1 MNELKNKLR
10 EKLLFKRKNL
20 AREYIEKSD
29 ELIYQKLISLESYKN
44 AKNIFC
50 YLSIDGEVSTTKFL
64 QKALI
69 DNKRVFVP
77 LCLKKGIMEAR
88 EIMDLSELKEGKF
101 GIFEPSVNSTK
112 INFEEIDLSIIPCIS
127 ANREGYR
134 LGYGGGYYD
143 RFFENKSIKNSFIL
157 CREKM
162 IYDNIPFEKHDIKFE
177 HVLTEK
183 NWNEIFMVNML
194 LFNRNI

>member
-10 EKLLFKRKNL
+10 EKLLFERKNL
-20 AREYIEKSD
+20 SREYIEKSD

-50 YLSIDGEVSTTKFL
+50 YLSIDGEVSTIKFL

-101 GIFEPSVNSTK
+101 GILEPIKNSIK

-127 ANREGYR
+127 ANKEGYR

-177 HVLTEK
+177 HVLTDK
-183 NWNEIFMVNML
+183 N
-194 LFNRNI
+194 

>member
-1 MNELKNKLR
+1 M
-10 EKLLFKRKNL
+10 
-20 AREYIEKSD
+20 
-29 ELIYQKLISLESYKN
+29 
-44 AKNIFC
+44 
-50 YLSIDGEVSTTKFL
+50 
-64 QKALI
+64 
-69 DNKRVFVP
+69 
-77 LCLKKGIMEAR
+77 LKKGIMEAR

-101 GIFEPSVNSTK
+101 GILEPIKNSIK

-127 ANREGYR
+127 ANKEGYR

-177 HVLTEK
+177 HVLTDK
-183 NWNEIFMVNML
+183 NWNEIL
-194 LFNRNI
+194 CLICYYLIEIFNISGQIIAKALILIDYCNDFIADNGKLTIGKRVQEIEGSISDLAKEA